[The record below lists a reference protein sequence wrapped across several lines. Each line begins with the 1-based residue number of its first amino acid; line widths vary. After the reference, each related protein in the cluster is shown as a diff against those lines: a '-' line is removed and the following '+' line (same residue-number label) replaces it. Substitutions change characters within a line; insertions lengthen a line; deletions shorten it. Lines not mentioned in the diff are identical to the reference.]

1 MSTEGTALHVG
12 VSRRHSEGAFRD
24 WRTRPIAERQPP
36 AERRRCQ
43 SCNCLLSSGNESD
56 TCSPCSFGEIAVPGW
71 AAFLIGSDPSP
82 ASCNTVAQALGVAP
96 KPLRCRPQDMIE
108 RDAEMLRLH
117 QEEGVSQYKLAS
129 RFGITRSSVECALRR
144 ARRYEASGA

>member
-1 MSTEGTALHVG
+1 MTAL
-12 VSRRHSEGAFRD
+12 SRRSGIGPFVGFRTEPLPTPKP
-24 WRTRPIAERQPP
+24 RTDG
-36 AERRRCQ
+36 RRCQ

-129 RFGITRSSVECALRR
+129 RFGITRSGVECALRR